1 MEMAT
6 ILNECFCESFTR
18 EDSTNIPE
26 PEPMDMGGSIYYIN
40 ITVAAVRRKIKN
52 LRSES
57 AAGPDSLGPR
67 VLKELE
73 RGLAPAL
80 THIYRRSLA
89 ESIVPADWKKANVT
103 PIFKKGAKSEPGNYR
118 PVSLTSV
125 ACKMMDA
132 E

>member
-1 MEMAT
+1 ME
-6 ILNECFCESFTR
+6 
-18 EDSTNIPE
+18 
-26 PEPMDMGGSIYYIN
+26 MGGSIYYIN

-89 ESIVPADWKKANVT
+89 ETIVPADWKKATSLRFSRKVQ
-103 PIFKKGAKSEPGNYR
+103 K
-118 PVSLTSV
+118 VSLETTGQSL
-125 ACKMMDA
+125 
-132 E
+132 